1 MLRFDQVTTS
11 LPFIRAGKLRA
22 LGVTTR
28 KRSAVLPDVPTIEEA
43 GLAGFHDSTF
53 NGLMAPAGTPRE
65 VIERLRAEVAK
76 AAAVTELR
84 NRFIAQGIEL
94 ISSNSSEEFAGFLRK
109 QVEDFAILARQ
120 AGIRAN

>member
-1 MLRFDQVTTS
+1 MHS
-11 LPFIRAGKLRA
+11 IHIA
-22 LGVTTR
+22 L
-28 KRSAVLPDVPTIEEA
+28 
-43 GLAGFHDSTF
+43 F

-94 ISSNSSEEFAGFLRK
+94 ISSNSAEEFAGFLRK